1 MISMAVFFWMY
12 VSLFAVVGALRGWA
26 KELLVTFSVILALF
40 LITVLES
47 WVPVVRDTIVATGG
61 TTLFWMR
68 TVIMLALAFFG
79 YQTPNIRAF
88 QAGSAGRERLQDSLL
103 GFILGGLNGY
113 LLIGSIWFYMAAAN
127 YPFRMITTPQPG
139 DTFFDATQSLLGI
152 LPPLHL
158 APPWIYF
165 AVGLAF
171 LFVIVVF
178 I

>member
-1 MISMAVFFWMY
+1 MISLAVFFWLY
-12 VSLFAVVGALRGWA
+12 VFLFAVFGALRGWA

-47 WVPVVRDTIVATGG
+47 WVPVVRDTILASGG

-68 TVIMLALAFFG
+68 TVIVLALAFFG
-79 YQTPNIRAF
+79 YQTPNLRAF
-88 QAGSAGRERLQDSLL
+88 QGAGAGRERVQDTLL
-103 GFILGGLNGY
+103 GFILGAVNGY
-113 LLIGSIWFYMAAAN
+113 LLVGSIWYFMAAAN
-127 YPFRMITTPQPG
+127 YPFQLISAPQPN
-139 DTFFDATQSLLGI
+139 DSLYEATQRLLSI
-152 LPPLHL
+152 LPPQHL
-158 APPWIYF
+158 TPPWIYF